1 MEGRE
6 GGVGRGE
13 QARGEG
19 VMDKDGE
26 VGRREGVNTTAGG
39 EHPQPTNPPTK
50 KKGRQ
55 RGFVAIF
62 THLLFPPSQHLC

>member
-1 MEGRE
+1 
-6 GGVGRGE
+6 
-13 QARGEG
+13 
-19 VMDKDGE
+19 MDKDGE
-26 VGRREGVNTTAGG
+26 VGRREGLNTTSAGG

-62 THLLFPPSQHLC
+62 THLLFPPFQHLC